1 MLAIPLVFIVIYP
14 FVYLLLPETMA
25 RLADLPRDV
34 GVLLGVEAIF
44 APVCGIWLYFKA
56 RHQASKTELT
66 ESCDTRDI
74 L

>member
-1 MLAIPLVFIVIYP
+1 MVAIPLVFIVIYP
-14 FVYLLLPETMA
+14 FVYLLLPEATA

-34 GVLLGVEAIF
+34 GVLLMGEAVF
-44 APVCGIWLYFKA
+44 APLCGIWLYLRA
-56 RHQASKTELT
+56 RYQASKTELS